1 MECYRC
7 EQINQLETNKSRVS
21 NLLTVLIRSVYKPET
36 TWYIFPMLF
45 PINISSWN
53 WFNTMIM
60 FSALWLLMPWCFSTR
75 ASVTTVLGMCP
86 CISSCLLVN
95 GYIWYWCCCIVWYNS
110 WHFTLVMMESVW
122 WLMRD
127 FFCFVSD
134 HLQSWWWNWPV
145 RTNQA
150 RY

>member
-21 NLLTVLIRSVYKPET
+21 NLLTVLIHSVFKPET

-45 PINISSWN
+45 PINISAWN

-60 FSALWLLMPWCFSTR
+60 FSALWLLMAWCFSTR

-95 GYIWYWCCCIVWYNS
+95 GYIWYLCWCIVWYNS

-122 WLMRD
+122 WLMMD

-145 RTNQA
+145 RTYQA